1 MKYTVTPANVFES
14 IWHISILPEYP
25 NDQGRARTITI
36 SARKPDL
43 IDWLDHSI
51 EEWGRSLERD
61 DQGNI
66 YDTFEYMHTHLF
78 RTSEPLTAV
87 TLIKQRYFGKIIH
100 GDQMV
105 DVTLSDLV
113 GIRGEL

>member
-61 DQGNI
+61 DPRAIYTTRSNI
-66 YDTFEYMHTHLF
+66 C
-78 RTSEPLTAV
+78 
-87 TLIKQRYFGKIIH
+87 TLICSGPVNRSPPSH
-100 GDQMV
+100 
-105 DVTLSDLV
+105 
-113 GIRGEL
+113 